1 MPITRATRN
10 RGRVRKD
17 SKTRPGS
24 KKIRVSVAARDN
36 SCAGGSGC
44 GLNGGGGG
52 GGTKSG
58 SLMNVIL
65 LWVRERLE
73 RLRSRSKENWIA
85 RHVAEYERLQRWVSA
100 VPDFSFTGASA

>member
-24 KKIRVSVAARDN
+24 KKIPVSVSARDN
-36 SCAGGSGC
+36 SFAGGSGC

-58 SLMNVIL
+58 ELMNYFSSCD
-65 LWVRERLE
+65 RERW
-73 RLRSRSKENWIA
+73 KG
-85 RHVAEYERLQRWVSA
+85 
-100 VPDFSFTGASA
+100 FGASRKRTDYSGQGLNTNDFTAGFQQFRTFLPSARR